1 MTRHQQLIQWL
12 SNLYPNTDIKLVS
25 VSGDASFRK
34 YHRFNYTDGSLIVMD
49 SAPALEN
56 NQSFIDTTNLLKR
69 HNINVP
75 DILHKNIEDG
85 FFVISDFG
93 NRLLLDKLNTD
104 NADHFYGL
112 TLEEIVKIQAVD
124 TQTLAPYNCTLLLRE
139 MQLFTD
145 WYLCKHKNINLNTEI
160 ETVLADSFEY
170 LNKSALE
177 QPQVFVHRDFHSR
190 NLMIINDET
199 LGIIDYQD
207 AVLGPI
213 TYDLVSLLRDC
224 YINWPQDKITEWQQL
239 FLDNLPIA
247 NKIEL
252 TQLTRWFDLM
262 GAQRHLKAIGIFC
275 RLYYRDNK
283 SAYLGDIPRTMNY
296 LVHVCSQ
303 YKELQKLHKL
313 LLAAG

>member
-12 SNLYPNTDIKLVS
+12 SNLYPSTDIKLVS

-49 SAPALEN
+49 SAPELEN
-56 NQSFIDTTNLLKR
+56 NQSFIDVSNLLKR
-69 HNINVP
+69 YNINVP
-75 DILHKNIEDG
+75 TILHQDHVHG

-93 NRLLLDKLNTD
+93 HRLLLDEINTN
-104 NADHFYGL
+104 NADHFYNL
-112 TLEEIVKIQAVD
+112 AIQEIVKIQAVD
-124 TQTLAPYNCTLLLRE
+124 TQSLPVYDSELLLRE

-145 WYLCKHKNINLNTEI
+145 WYLCKHKRADLSMEMK
-160 ETVLADSFEY
+160 TVLVDAFHFLEK
-170 LNKSALE
+170 NALE

-190 NLMIINDET
+190 NLMVVNDET

-207 AVLGPI
+207 AVMGPV

-224 YINWPQDKITEWQQL
+224 YIDWPQHMITQWQQL
-239 FLDNLPIA
+239 FLDNLPESEQID
-247 NKIEL
+247 L

-275 RLYYRDNK
+275 RLNYRDNK
-283 SAYLGDIPRTMNY
+283 AAYLDDIPRTMNY
-296 LVHVCSQ
+296 LVQVCSQ
-303 YKELQKLHKL
+303 YKELQKLHQL
-313 LLAAG
+313 LLRLG